1 MNYLLEVCLV
11 AITLTA
17 GITPIAAQPP
27 QAMQKG
33 ISVELALT
41 SNAAPMPGAD
51 QEDASIVSVTADG
64 SVYFGLNPISPA
76 ALSEKVKSSLS
87 DRTEKELY
95 IKADARTQY
104 ANVMSV
110 LDAVRA
116 AGVKAPNLLTAEQD
130 SSEQGSLVPPKG
142 LEVSV
147 GPSLPSGSEAI
158 VVQVLNSGQQWPK
171 LEINSEHVSWATLQ
185 STLRQLLQSRSE
197 KVVLVKA
204 DGLLPFAY
212 VVHAVDLCRSTGAKV
227 FLVTPGL

>member
-64 SVYFGLNPISPA
+64 SVYFGVNPISPA
-76 ALSEKVKSSLS
+76 ALSEKLKSGLS
-87 DRTEKELY
+87 DRIGKELY

-116 AGVKAPNLLTAEQD
+116 AGLRAPNLLTAQQG
-130 SSEQGSLVPPKG
+130 SSEQGNLVPPKG
-142 LEVSV
+142 LQVSA
-147 GPSLPSGSEAI
+147 GPSLTSGSEAI
-158 VVQVLNSGQQWPK
+158 VVEVLNSSQQWPELK
-171 LEINSEHVSWATLQ
+171 INSEHVSWASLQ
-185 STLRQLLQSRSE
+185 GTLRQLLQSQRE
-197 KVVLVKA
+197 QLVLVKA
-204 DGLLPFAY
+204 EGLLPFGH
-212 VVHAVDLCRSTGAKV
+212 VVHVVDICRSTGAKIS
-227 FLVTPGL
+227 LATPGL